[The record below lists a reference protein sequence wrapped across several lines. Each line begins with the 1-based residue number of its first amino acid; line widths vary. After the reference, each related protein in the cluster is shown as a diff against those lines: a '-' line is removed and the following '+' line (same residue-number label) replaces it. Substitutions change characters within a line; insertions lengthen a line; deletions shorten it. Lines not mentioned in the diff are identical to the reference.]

1 MKYLKLV
8 VAFTTLFLVTSCV
21 TTVPITKEFYG
32 TTKVGVI
39 IQMDENASVIK
50 ASTDGRVEKITEPT
64 NRFHIG
70 LEKVKSKI
78 VFKDILK
85 KEIFNTLTVKNKS
98 FEMIS
103 DNFND
108 TDLKKFKTPDI
119 EKEYSKSDF
128 RFMKKKHNIDE
139 ILFVKVNY
147 YGLLLVYSGVLLATK
162 KGSVIMHTQ
171 VIDLKDNS
179 LLQQKLFETNVKIK
193 GNWKSDGEYTNLQ
206 TAIQTAIDKSI
217 LKFKKR
223 LQ

>member
-1 MKYLKLV
+1 MKYLQLV
-8 VAFTTLFLVTSCV
+8 VAFTILFFVTSCV
-21 TTVPITKEFYG
+21 TTVPINKGFYG

-50 ASTDGRVEKITEPT
+50 ASTDGTVETITAPD

-78 VFKDILK
+78 VFKEILE

-128 RFMKKKHNIDE
+128 RFMKEKHNVDE

-162 KGSVIMHTQ
+162 KGYVMMHTQ

-206 TAIQTAIDKSI
+206 TAIQTAIDQSI
-217 LKFKKR
+217 LKFKQR
-223 LQ
+223 L